1 MENKRSLLTQ
11 LFYKYVRMRENV
23 LNHSE
28 SLLTPGNLMGGG
40 SHLVILFTSVIT
52 FGENEETI
60 CDLRN

>member
-1 MENKRSLLTQ
+1 
-11 LFYKYVRMRENV
+11 MRENV

-40 SHLVILFTSVIT
+40 SSHLVILFTSVIT